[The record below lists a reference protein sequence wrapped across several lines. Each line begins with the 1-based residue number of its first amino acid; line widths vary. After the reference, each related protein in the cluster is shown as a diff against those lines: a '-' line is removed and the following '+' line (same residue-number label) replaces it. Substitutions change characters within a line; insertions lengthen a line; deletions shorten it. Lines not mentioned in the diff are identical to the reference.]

1 MIKHLQDS
9 PVRPKRVVVL
19 GSSGFVGKDLIDHLH
34 LGGYPT
40 TGIGSRE
47 IDLTK
52 PESVDGLTRSIKGED
67 ALVITSALTP
77 DRGRDVAT
85 LMRNLKM
92 GEHLAAFL
100 ERAPLAH
107 VVYISSDAVYPD
119 EMSQP
124 VNESAP
130 CGPSGFHG
138 VMHLAREKMLL
149 YATQKAKT
157 PCLILRPSLLYGPG
171 DTHNGYGPNRFLRT
185 AGKDR
190 KITLFG
196 NGEEKRDHVFI
207 KDVSRL
213 TELSLLNRTEGVLN
227 VATGG
232 AVSFMEAAQVVASL
246 YSKTE
251 IECLPRANPIS
262 HRHFDITATLKAFP
276 SFRYAAVTDGL
287 GETFASTQTKAA
299 A

>member
-1 MIKHLQDS
+1 MIKHLQDGQVW
-9 PVRPKRVVVL
+9 PRRVVVL
-19 GSSGFVGKDLIDHLH
+19 GGSGFVGKDLVDHLH
-34 LGGYPT
+34 KNGLPGHGVS
-40 TGIGSRE
+40 SRE

-52 PESVDGLTRSIKGED
+52 PESVGSLCQTIKGD
-67 ALVITSALTP
+67 DSLVITSALTP

-100 ERAPLAH
+100 ERTPIAH

-119 EMSQP
+119 DMQQP
-124 VNESAP
+124 VREDSP
-130 CGPSGFHG
+130 CSPGGFHG

-149 YATQKAKT
+149 HAAQKAKT

-171 DTHNGYGPNRFLRT
+171 DTHNGYGPNRFLRS
-185 AGKDR
+185 AGKER

-196 NGEEKRDHVFI
+196 NGEEKRDHVYI

-213 TELSLLNRTEGVLN
+213 IELCLLHRSEGVLN
-227 VATGG
+227 VATGQ
-232 AVSFMEAAQVVASL
+232 AASFMEAAELVARL
-246 YSKTE
+246 FGQTK
-251 IECLPRANPIS
+251 IECLPRTNPIL
-262 HRHFDITATLKAFP
+262 HRHFDLTATLKAFP
-276 SFRYAAVTDGL
+276 SFRYTTLAEGL
-287 GETFASTQTKAA
+287 GETFASSETKAA